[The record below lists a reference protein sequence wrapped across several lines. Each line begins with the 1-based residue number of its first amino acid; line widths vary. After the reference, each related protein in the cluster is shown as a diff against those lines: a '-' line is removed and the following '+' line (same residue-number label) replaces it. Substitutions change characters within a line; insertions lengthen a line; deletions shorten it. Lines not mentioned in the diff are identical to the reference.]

1 MYRIKTDIRQYKC
14 DSEEKVE
21 KLIRNWVIRPN
32 DLIYLAQTQRW
43 APIGEHPLFVK
54 LFEVLA
60 QEEAQEPETVMT
72 ESPLESS
79 ETQAEAPEAP
89 LDEDAE
95 VTRIKER
102 PTFEDE
108 EDEEEP
114 AKDVLQTVEEE
125 VVVPTPEP
133 PTPPEDIETPAKTDE
148 VTVMT
153 AKTLDLFTTDEVSEA
168 EESEDPADPAPDALQ
183 EISEATAHSGGLSI
197 KSPKVGR
204 HDLPEEFFATNEI
217 STPINRED
225 VPPVDDLKEMYGTSS
240 VDDAWGELADDE
252 DLRVTEQIESPLSK
266 DEDDDQTLDRP
277 LVDPTLV
284 EESAPAEVEEV
295 DEEVDEE
302 SDDELVGASDS
313 EDDDEWEEEDHPDIS
328 VELLQKHAS
337 RIADVYNIPLPFTV
351 APSSEDEAAGLKRA
365 KISKSEKDRR
375 FPYPNDKTLSQ
386 AYVQTFDLSPPK
398 AGPDKRIIA
407 AAIVFV
413 LLLIAIFAAM

>member
-72 ESPLESS
+72 ESPLEST
-79 ETQAEAPEAP
+79 EPKTENTEAQ
-89 LDEDAE
+89 LDDDAE

-102 PTFEDE
+102 PTFEDD

-125 VVVPTPEP
+125 VVVSPQEP

-168 EESEDPADPAPDALQ
+168 EESSESGDPTPDALQ

-252 DLRVTEQIESPLSK
+252 DLRVTEQIESPLTK
-266 DEDDDQTLDRP
+266 EEDDDQTLDRP

-284 EESAPAEVEEV
+284 EESAPAEGVVEE
-295 DEEVDEE
+295 EEAQNDKE
-302 SDDELVGASDS
+302 SVGASD
-313 EDDDEWEEEDHPDIS
+313 EDDDDEWEEEDHLDIS

-351 APSSEDEAAGLKRA
+351 APSSDDEAAGLKRA
-365 KISKSEKDRR
+365 RISKAEKDRR
-375 FPYPNDKTLSQ
+375 FPYPTDKNLSQ

-398 AGPDKRIIA
+398 VGPDKRIIV

-413 LLLIAIFAAM
+413 LMLIAIFAAM